1 MYNILIG
8 RMRISQNLDF
18 GFFVFVLFC
27 FFAGPFRFFPLAL
40 LLSFLFALLFSLS
53 STTHILSVARKKLG
67 IYNG

>member
-18 GFFVFVLFC
+18 FF
-27 FFAGPFRFFPLAL
+27 FFAGPFRFVPLAL

>member
-18 GFFVFVLFC
+18 FFFFF
-27 FFAGPFRFFPLAL
+27 FFAGPFRFVPLTL

>member
-8 RMRISQNLDF
+8 RMRISQI
-18 GFFVFVLFC
+18 FFFF
-27 FFAGPFRFFPLAL
+27 FFAGPFRFVPLAL

>member
-18 GFFVFVLFC
+18 E
-27 FFAGPFRFFPLAL
+27 FAGPFRFVPLAL

>member
-8 RMRISQNLDF
+8 RMRISQNF
-18 GFFVFVLFC
+18 CFFVFF

>member
-8 RMRISQNLDF
+8 RTRISQN
-18 GFFVFVLFC
+18 FFF
-27 FFAGPFRFFPLAL
+27 FFAGPFRFVPLAL
-40 LLSFLFALLFSLS
+40 LLSFLFALLFLLS

>member
-8 RMRISQNLDF
+8 RMRISQN
-18 GFFVFVLFC
+18 FF

-40 LLSFLFALLFSLS
+40 LLSILFALLFSLS

>member
-8 RMRISQNLDF
+8 RML
-18 GFFVFVLFC
+18 
-27 FFAGPFRFFPLAL
+27 ARFFPLAL

-53 STTHILSVARKKLG
+53 STTHILSVAGKKLG

>member
-1 MYNILIG
+1 MYNILIE

-18 GFFVFVLFC
+18 FFFFFFF
-27 FFAGPFRFFPLAL
+27 FFAGPFRFVPLAL

>member
-8 RMRISQNLDF
+8 RMRISQN
-18 GFFVFVLFC
+18 FFFF
-27 FFAGPFRFFPLAL
+27 FFACPFRFFPLAL

>member
-8 RMRISQNLDF
+8 RMRISQ
-18 GFFVFVLFC
+18 FFFFF

>member
-18 GFFVFVLFC
+18 F
-27 FFAGPFRFFPLAL
+27 FFAGPFRFVPLAL

>member
-8 RMRISQNLDF
+8 RMRISQI
-18 GFFVFVLFC
+18 FFFFF
-27 FFAGPFRFFPLAL
+27 FFAGPFRFVPLAL